1 MLTERGF
8 IGRLRQYAVGAGPT
22 LLRGIGDDCAVFA
35 PEANRSWLI
44 TTDTLVERV
53 HFDCRWHPPELLGR
67 KTAAVNLSDIAAMG
81 GEPKYALLSL
91 ALPGDTDDGWLELFM
106 GGLLA
111 ALGEQKAILIG
122 GDTVRS
128 DRLTLAV
135 TLIGNAEPGQ
145 ILYRSGARPR
155 DLIWVSGHLGD
166 AAAGLDLC
174 RLADE
179 KKEKWPQ
186 LVKAHLD
193 PQPRVALGRFLA
205 ASGSVH
211 AMMDLS
217 DGLATDLAHLCA
229 ESGSGADV
237 KADLLPLS
245 PALLEAAIFLGRT
258 PVEYA
263 LTGGEDYEL
272 LFTTA
277 PDARGSLPGL
287 VRAATGLEV
296 HCLGEIVD
304 RSGVR
309 LLQNGEKQEIAFR
322 GYDHF
327 GR

>member
-8 IGRLRQYAVGAGPT
+8 ISRLRQSAAGAGPA

-35 PEANRSWLI
+35 PAADRSLLV
-44 TTDTLVERV
+44 TTDTLVEGV

-67 KTAAVNLSDIAAMG
+67 KAASVNLSDIAAMG

-91 ALPGDTDDGWLELFM
+91 ALPGDTDEGWLELFM
-106 GGLLA
+106 GGLLG
-111 ALGEQKAILIG
+111 ALGEQKTNLIG

-128 DRLTLAV
+128 DRLTFSV
-135 TLIGNAEPGQ
+135 TLIGSAAPDR
-145 ILYRSGARPR
+145 ILYRTGARPG
-155 DLIWVSGHLGD
+155 DLVWASGYLGE

-174 RLADE
+174 RLADAR
-179 KKEKWPQ
+179 KENWPE

-193 PQPRVALGRFLA
+193 PRPRVALGLFLA
-205 ASGSVH
+205 ASGIVH

-217 DGLATDLAHLCA
+217 DGLATDLAHLCV
-229 ESGSGADV
+229 ESSCGAV
-237 KADLLPLS
+237 VSADLLPLS
-245 PALLEAAIFLGRT
+245 PALRAVASHLGRS

-277 PDARGSLPGL
+277 PGVRGSLPGL
-287 VRAATGLEV
+287 VRAATGLDI
-296 HCLGEIVD
+296 HCLGEIVAG
-304 RSGVR
+304 SGVR
-309 LLQNGEKQEIAFR
+309 LLQDGEKREIAYH

>member
-8 IGRLRQYAVGAGPT
+8 IGRLRQYAAGAGPA
-22 LLRGIGDDCAVFA
+22 LLRGIGDDCAVVA
-35 PEANRSWLI
+35 PEANRNWLI
-44 TTDTLVERV
+44 TTDTLVEKV

-67 KTAAVNLSDIAAMG
+67 KAAAVNLSDIAAMG

-91 ALPGDTDDGWLELFM
+91 ALPGATDEGWLERFM

-111 ALGEQKAILIG
+111 ALDEQKTSLIG

-128 DRLTLAV
+128 DRLTLSV
-135 TLIGNAEPGQ
+135 TLIGSAEPDR

-155 DLIWVSGHLGD
+155 DLIWVSGNLGE

-174 RLADE
+174 RLADAKIE
-179 KKEKWPQ
+179 NWPQ
-186 LVKAHLD
+186 LVNAHLD
-193 PQPRVALGRFLA
+193 PKPRVALGRFLA

-229 ESGSGADV
+229 ESGGGAEV
-237 KADLLPLS
+237 AADLLPLS
-245 PALLEAAIFLGRT
+245 PALQAAAGHLGRS

-277 PDARGSLPGL
+277 PEVRGSLPDL
-287 VRAATGLEV
+287 VRAATGLEI
-296 HCLGEIVD
+296 HCLGEIVEGN
-304 RSGVR
+304 GVR
-309 LLQNGEKQEIAFR
+309 LLQDGEAREIAYR